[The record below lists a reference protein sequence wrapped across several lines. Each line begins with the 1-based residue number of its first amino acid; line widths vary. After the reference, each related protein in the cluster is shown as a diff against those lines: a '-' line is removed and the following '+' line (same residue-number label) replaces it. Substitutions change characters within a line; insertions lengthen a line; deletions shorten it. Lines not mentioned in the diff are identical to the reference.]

1 MSEEKNLSPAALAL
15 RLAAVAVGMFGFGYL
30 LVPAYDVFC
39 EITGLGGR
47 TNATPA
53 TVVAAPELNRSI
65 DLEFVTTVNQSAPW
79 SFNPQAPGMT
89 VHPGG
94 IYEAVFIAE
103 NLSGRQQIAQ
113 AVPSIAPPRAAQ
125 YFKKL
130 DCFCFTTQEFA
141 PNEER
146 ELLVRFVVDRNL
158 PEYVDTITLSYTLF
172 DTNMHAG
179 ASGNAATA
187 HSPEHLTRD
196 RNSHDTR

>member
-1 MSEEKNLSPAALAL
+1 MSEEKTQRPASLAL

-39 EITGLGGR
+39 EITGFGGR
-47 TNATPA
+47 TNAAPA
-53 TVVAAPELNRSI
+53 TAEAAPETTRSI
-65 DLEFVTTVNQSAPW
+65 DLEFVTTVNQAAPW
-79 SFNPQAPGMT
+79 TFEPQAPGMT

-94 IYEAVFIAE
+94 IYEAVFLAE
-103 NLSGRQQIAQ
+103 NLSGRPQIAQ
-113 AVPSIAPPRAAQ
+113 AVPSIAPAQAAD

-146 ELLVRFVVDRNL
+146 ELLVRFVVDRDL

-172 DTNMHAG
+172 DTNRVAD
-179 ASGNAATA
+179 ASGSAASA
-187 HSPEHLTRD
+187 HDPQHLTR
-196 RNSHDTR
+196 